1 MQLIHFFSRE
11 CINRVCESSGL
22 KTVDKKRRPDK
33 KVARMLSETPSM
45 DKAGANVQLTITS
58 LWLKLSDLDSG
69 QARKSFSFILY
80 WFFKLYLSPMSYNYV
95 KHK

>member
-1 MQLIHFFSRE
+1 LKRFPLTILSIFRE

-22 KTVDKKRRPDK
+22 KTFDRKRRADK
-33 KVARMLSETPSM
+33 KVCRMLSATPSM

-69 QARKSFSFILY
+69 QVTVALRPGY
-80 WFFKLYLSPMSYNYV
+80 TFFL
-95 KHK
+95 